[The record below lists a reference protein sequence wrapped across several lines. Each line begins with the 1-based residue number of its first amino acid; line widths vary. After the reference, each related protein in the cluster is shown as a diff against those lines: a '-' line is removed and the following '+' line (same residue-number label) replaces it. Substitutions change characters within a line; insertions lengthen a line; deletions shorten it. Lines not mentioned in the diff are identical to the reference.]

1 VISSTPKKVPAYEG
15 AKLASDFDPQNRDE
29 SIDYYI
35 AKLDDLMKKFTT
47 VVPAPPQKQLL

>member
-1 VISSTPKKVPAYEG
+1 VISSTPKKVPAYQG
-15 AKLASDFDPQNRDE
+15 AKLASEFDPQNRDE

-47 VVPAPPQKQLL
+47 GVPAPPQKQLL

>member
-15 AKLASDFDPQNRDE
+15 AKLASDFDPRNRDE
-29 SIDYYI
+29 NIDYYV